1 MLWKVEHSR
10 KYLEE
15 RWDRDQ
21 VDWVKIIESESE
33 EKYTNPPN
41 RYSST
46 SLINKLEELGIGR
59 PSTYVSIIESI
70 TSVFINSESSL
81 KPRILAI
88 ALINNFMKPYFNQ
101 YIDYEFSKTMEDELD
116 LILESKNPEES
127 KIKFLQKSH
136 ETIKSHVEDYG
147 IQDPLALTT
156 VKLPFE
162 SRYVVKTGR
171 IQGKIPYPYL
181 LRDDDFKVGLPPEIT
196 IEEIE
201 EEILIDEEEL
211 SEYQQKRFG
220 PRGDLI
226 IQKQQLIQPIQD
238 QIFNAIRELA
248 KSRNYDFIFDKSA
261 DIVML
266 YSDKRY
272 DVSDQILR
280 TISRANNRK
289 KVDSRK
295 DKREIENE
303 SLIDE
308 TTVVSDIENKEKED
322 ISDEKVSTPNKKLT
336 VKELLEQRKQKNSD
350 KRKVKD

>member
-1 MLWKVEHSR
+1 MKKSYFFILLFLTSSFIFGQRGIKIGYIDTEYILENLPEYNQISKRLEEKAGDWKKEIEERSR
-10 KYLEE
+10 KI
-15 RWDRDQ
+15 DQ
-21 VDWVKIIESESE
+21 KKE
-33 EKYTNPPN
+33 
-41 RYSST
+41 
-46 SLINKLEELGIGR
+46 
-59 PSTYVSIIESI
+59 
-70 TSVFINSESSL
+70 SL
-81 KPRILAI
+81 KSERIL
-88 ALINNFMKPYFNQ
+88 
-101 YIDYEFSKTMEDELD
+101 
-116 LILESKNPEES
+116 
-127 KIKFLQKSH
+127 
-136 ETIKSHVEDYG
+136 
-147 IQDPLALTT
+147 LTS
-156 VKLPFE
+156 E
-162 SRYVVKTGR
+162 M
-171 IQGKIPYPYL
+171 
-181 LRDDDFKVGLPPEIT
+181 
-196 IEEIE
+196 IEEVE

-308 TTVVSDIENKEKED
+308 TTVTSEIENKEKDDSSE
-322 ISDEKVSTPNKKLT
+322 EKVSTPNKKLT
-336 VKELLEQRKQKNSD
+336 VKELLEQRKQKNSN

>member
-1 MLWKVEHSR
+1 MKKSYFFILLFLTSTFIFAQRGIKIGYIDTEYILENLPEYNQISKRLEEKAGDWKKEIEERSR
-10 KYLEE
+10 KI
-15 RWDRDQ
+15 DQ
-21 VDWVKIIESESE
+21 KKE
-33 EKYTNPPN
+33 
-41 RYSST
+41 
-46 SLINKLEELGIGR
+46 
-59 PSTYVSIIESI
+59 
-70 TSVFINSESSL
+70 SL
-81 KPRILAI
+81 KSERIL
-88 ALINNFMKPYFNQ
+88 
-101 YIDYEFSKTMEDELD
+101 
-116 LILESKNPEES
+116 
-127 KIKFLQKSH
+127 
-136 ETIKSHVEDYG
+136 
-147 IQDPLALTT
+147 LTS
-156 VKLPFE
+156 E
-162 SRYVVKTGR
+162 M
-171 IQGKIPYPYL
+171 
-181 LRDDDFKVGLPPEIT
+181 

-303 SLIDE
+303 SLIDD
-308 TTVVSDIENKEKED
+308 TTVASEIENKEKDDPSE
-322 ISDEKVSTPNKKLT
+322 EKVSTPNKKLT
-336 VKELLEQRKQKNSD
+336 VKELLEQRKQKNSN

>member
-1 MLWKVEHSR
+1 MKKSYFFILLFLTSTFIFGQRGIKIGYIDTEYILENLPEYNQISKRLEEKASDWKKEIEERSR
-10 KYLEE
+10 KI
-15 RWDRDQ
+15 DQ
-21 VDWVKIIESESE
+21 KKE
-33 EKYTNPPN
+33 
-41 RYSST
+41 
-46 SLINKLEELGIGR
+46 
-59 PSTYVSIIESI
+59 
-70 TSVFINSESSL
+70 SL
-81 KPRILAI
+81 KSERIL
-88 ALINNFMKPYFNQ
+88 
-101 YIDYEFSKTMEDELD
+101 
-116 LILESKNPEES
+116 
-127 KIKFLQKSH
+127 
-136 ETIKSHVEDYG
+136 
-147 IQDPLALTT
+147 LTS
-156 VKLPFE
+156 E
-162 SRYVVKTGR
+162 M
-171 IQGKIPYPYL
+171 
-181 LRDDDFKVGLPPEIT
+181 

-336 VKELLEQRKQKNSD
+336 VKELLEQRKQKNSN
-350 KRKVKD
+350 KRKVKDYYLYSC

>member
-1 MLWKVEHSR
+1 MKKSYFFILLFLTSSFIFAQRGIKIGYIDTEYILENLPEYNQISKRLEEKAGDWKKEIEERSR
-10 KYLEE
+10 KI
-15 RWDRDQ
+15 DQ
-21 VDWVKIIESESE
+21 KKE
-33 EKYTNPPN
+33 
-41 RYSST
+41 
-46 SLINKLEELGIGR
+46 
-59 PSTYVSIIESI
+59 
-70 TSVFINSESSL
+70 SL
-81 KPRILAI
+81 KSERIL
-88 ALINNFMKPYFNQ
+88 
-101 YIDYEFSKTMEDELD
+101 
-116 LILESKNPEES
+116 
-127 KIKFLQKSH
+127 
-136 ETIKSHVEDYG
+136 
-147 IQDPLALTT
+147 LTS
-156 VKLPFE
+156 E
-162 SRYVVKTGR
+162 M
-171 IQGKIPYPYL
+171 
-181 LRDDDFKVGLPPEIT
+181 

-322 ISDEKVSTPNKKLT
+322 ISDEKASTPNKKLT
-336 VKELLEQRKQKNSD
+336 VKELLEQRKQKNSN

>member
-1 MLWKVEHSR
+1 MKKSYFFILLFLTSTFIFGQRGIKIGYIDTEYILENLPEYNQISKRLEEKAGDWKKEIEERSR
-10 KYLEE
+10 KI
-15 RWDRDQ
+15 DQ
-21 VDWVKIIESESE
+21 KKE
-33 EKYTNPPN
+33 
-41 RYSST
+41 
-46 SLINKLEELGIGR
+46 
-59 PSTYVSIIESI
+59 
-70 TSVFINSESSL
+70 SL
-81 KPRILAI
+81 KSERIL
-88 ALINNFMKPYFNQ
+88 
-101 YIDYEFSKTMEDELD
+101 
-116 LILESKNPEES
+116 
-127 KIKFLQKSH
+127 
-136 ETIKSHVEDYG
+136 
-147 IQDPLALTT
+147 LTS
-156 VKLPFE
+156 E
-162 SRYVVKTGR
+162 M
-171 IQGKIPYPYL
+171 
-181 LRDDDFKVGLPPEIT
+181 

-295 DKREIENE
+295 NKREIENE

-308 TTVVSDIENKEKED
+308 TTVASEIENKEKDGSSE
-322 ISDEKVSTPNKKLT
+322 EKVSTPNKKLT
-336 VKELLEQRKQKNSD
+336 VKELLEQRKQKNSN

>member
-1 MLWKVEHSR
+1 MKKSYFFILLFLVSSFIFAQRGIKIGYIDTEYILENLPEYNQISKRLEEKAGDWKKEIEERSR
-10 KYLEE
+10 KI
-15 RWDRDQ
+15 DQ
-21 VDWVKIIESESE
+21 KKE
-33 EKYTNPPN
+33 
-41 RYSST
+41 
-46 SLINKLEELGIGR
+46 
-59 PSTYVSIIESI
+59 
-70 TSVFINSESSL
+70 SL
-81 KPRILAI
+81 KSERIL
-88 ALINNFMKPYFNQ
+88 
-101 YIDYEFSKTMEDELD
+101 
-116 LILESKNPEES
+116 
-127 KIKFLQKSH
+127 
-136 ETIKSHVEDYG
+136 
-147 IQDPLALTT
+147 LTS
-156 VKLPFE
+156 E
-162 SRYVVKTGR
+162 M
-171 IQGKIPYPYL
+171 
-181 LRDDDFKVGLPPEIT
+181 
-196 IEEIE
+196 IEEVE
-201 EEILIDEEEL
+201 EEILIEEEEL

-303 SLIDE
+303 SLIDD
-308 TTVVSDIENKEKED
+308 TTVASEIENKEKDDPSE
-322 ISDEKVSTPNKKLT
+322 EKVSTPNKKLT
-336 VKELLEQRKQKNSD
+336 VKELLEQRKQKNSN

>member
-1 MLWKVEHSR
+1 MKKSYFFILLFLTSTFIFGQRGIKIGYIDTEYILENLPEYNQISKRLEEKAGDWKKEIEERSR
-10 KYLEE
+10 KI
-15 RWDRDQ
+15 DQ
-21 VDWVKIIESESE
+21 KKE
-33 EKYTNPPN
+33 
-41 RYSST
+41 
-46 SLINKLEELGIGR
+46 
-59 PSTYVSIIESI
+59 
-70 TSVFINSESSL
+70 SL
-81 KPRILAI
+81 KSERIL
-88 ALINNFMKPYFNQ
+88 
-101 YIDYEFSKTMEDELD
+101 
-116 LILESKNPEES
+116 
-127 KIKFLQKSH
+127 
-136 ETIKSHVEDYG
+136 
-147 IQDPLALTT
+147 LTS
-156 VKLPFE
+156 E
-162 SRYVVKTGR
+162 M
-171 IQGKIPYPYL
+171 
-181 LRDDDFKVGLPPEIT
+181 

-303 SLIDE
+303 SLINE

-336 VKELLEQRKQKNSD
+336 VKELLEQRKQKNSN

>member
-1 MLWKVEHSR
+1 MKKSYFFILLFLTSTFIFGQRGIKIGYIDTEYILENLPEYNQISKRLEEKAGDWKKEIEERSR
-10 KYLEE
+10 KI
-15 RWDRDQ
+15 DQ
-21 VDWVKIIESESE
+21 KKE
-33 EKYTNPPN
+33 
-41 RYSST
+41 
-46 SLINKLEELGIGR
+46 
-59 PSTYVSIIESI
+59 
-70 TSVFINSESSL
+70 SL
-81 KPRILAI
+81 KSERIL
-88 ALINNFMKPYFNQ
+88 
-101 YIDYEFSKTMEDELD
+101 
-116 LILESKNPEES
+116 
-127 KIKFLQKSH
+127 
-136 ETIKSHVEDYG
+136 
-147 IQDPLALTT
+147 LTS
-156 VKLPFE
+156 E
-162 SRYVVKTGR
+162 M
-171 IQGKIPYPYL
+171 
-181 LRDDDFKVGLPPEIT
+181 

-308 TTVVSDIENKEKED
+308 TTVASEIENKEKDGSSE
-322 ISDEKVSTPNKKLT
+322 EKVSTPNKKLT
-336 VKELLEQRKQKNSD
+336 VKELLEQRKQKNSN

>member
-1 MLWKVEHSR
+1 MKKSYFFILLFLTSTFIFGQRGIKIGYIDTEYILENLPEYNQISKRLEEKAGDWKKEIEERSR
-10 KYLEE
+10 KI
-15 RWDRDQ
+15 DQ
-21 VDWVKIIESESE
+21 KKE
-33 EKYTNPPN
+33 
-41 RYSST
+41 
-46 SLINKLEELGIGR
+46 
-59 PSTYVSIIESI
+59 
-70 TSVFINSESSL
+70 SL
-81 KPRILAI
+81 KSERIL
-88 ALINNFMKPYFNQ
+88 
-101 YIDYEFSKTMEDELD
+101 
-116 LILESKNPEES
+116 
-127 KIKFLQKSH
+127 
-136 ETIKSHVEDYG
+136 
-147 IQDPLALTT
+147 LTS
-156 VKLPFE
+156 E
-162 SRYVVKTGR
+162 M
-171 IQGKIPYPYL
+171 
-181 LRDDDFKVGLPPEIT
+181 

-295 DKREIENE
+295 NKREIENE

-308 TTVVSDIENKEKED
+308 TIVASEIENKEKDDSSE
-322 ISDEKVSTPNKKLT
+322 EKVSTPNKKLT
-336 VKELLEQRKQKNSD
+336 VKELLEQRKQKNSN